1 MMAKLGKLD
10 NKLNS
15 EREGS
20 RPNINLHLAVPLS
33 LGEEEGNGGSGV
45 YVSNTTV
52 KMMKQGNHISLR
64 QGFNQAKKRGERVQ
78 RLRVQYLII
87 CNCGDG
93 TLVTLSHDKL
103 TASRTR

>member
-1 MMAKLGKLD
+1 MMTKLGKHD

-45 YVSNTTV
+45 CVSNTTV

-64 QGFNQAKKRGERVQ
+64 QGFNQAKKKGEGATAAGAV
-78 RLRVQYLII
+78 
-87 CNCGDG
+87 
-93 TLVTLSHDKL
+93 SHYMQLWGWDPRRSF
-103 TASRTR
+103 SR

>member
-1 MMAKLGKLD
+1 MEEA
-10 NKLNS
+10 
-15 EREGS
+15 EG
-20 RPNINLHLAVPLS
+20 
-33 LGEEEGNGGSGV
+33 
-45 YVSNTTV
+45 VSNTTV

-78 RLRVQYLII
+78 RRVRVQYLII

-93 TLVTLSHDKL
+93 TLVALSHDKL

>member
-1 MMAKLGKLD
+1 MMAKPAKAKLG

-20 RPNINLHLAVPLS
+20 GPNINLHLAVPLS
-33 LGEEEGNGGSGV
+33 LGKRGTEEAEC
-45 YVSNTTV
+45 VSNTTV

-93 TLVTLSHDKL
+93 TLVALSHDKL